1 MKIGGFLK
9 QSFIDFPKTISAVI
23 FTSGCNFNCWYCHN
37 PQLINGNCTYKI
49 TIAEIYDFLKSR
61 KNFLEG
67 VVISGGEPTLQ
78 PNLKEVIINIKNL
91 GYKIK
96 LDTNGSN
103 PEILQD
109 LLNENLLDYV
119 AMDIKNSLKNYNKTT
134 KTKKSF
140 EKEIKQSIKIIME
153 SDVDYEFRTT
163 FAPEITLNDINAMA
177 LLIKEAKLFYLQKYE
192 IPSSLANIS
201 QEQIEQKQFVQTQS
215 TNNISA
221 FTLLNSQTPPD
232 FTNPKSAKIN
242 LYSKYNQ
249 TALLPHSRTT
259 YNTAIEI
266 MKKYV
271 INANIRGF

>member
-37 PQLINGNCTYKI
+37 PQLINGNCTYET

>member
-1 MKIGGFLK
+1 MQLGGFLK

-37 PQLINGNCTYKI
+37 PQLINGNCSSEI

-61 KNFLEG
+61 ENFLEG

-78 PNLKEVIINIKNL
+78 PDLKEVIKNIKNL

-134 KTKKSF
+134 KIKKSF

-163 FAPEITLNDINAMA
+163 FAPEITLNDINDMA
-177 LLIKEAKLFYLQKYE
+177 LLIKGAKLFYLQKYE
-192 IPSSLANIS
+192 IPSSLINVS

-221 FTLLNSQTPPD
+221 FTLLNSQTPSD

>member
-37 PQLINGNCTYKI
+37 PQLINGNCSSEI

-61 KNFLEG
+61 ENFLEG

-78 PNLKEVIINIKNL
+78 PDLKEVIKNIKNL

-134 KTKKSF
+134 KIKKSF

-163 FAPEITLNDINAMA
+163 FAPEITLNDINDMA
-177 LLIKEAKLFYLQKYE
+177 LLIKGAKLFYLQKYE
-192 IPSSLANIS
+192 IPSSLINVS
-201 QEQIEQKQFVQTQS
+201 QEQIEQKQLIQTQS

-221 FTLLNSQTPPD
+221 YDYSQTNLI
-232 FTNPKSAKIN
+232 NPKSAIIN
-242 LYSKYNQ
+242 LSSKYNQ
-249 TALLPHSRTT
+249 KALLPNSRTT
-259 YNTAIEI
+259 HNTAIEI

-271 INANIRGF
+271 TNANIRGF

>member
-37 PQLINGNCTYKI
+37 PQLINGNCTSEI
-49 TIAEIYDFLKSR
+49 TIAEIYDFLKIR
-61 KNFLEG
+61 KKFLEG

-78 PNLKEVIINIKNL
+78 PNLKEVIQNIKNL

-153 SDVDYEFRTT
+153 SNIDYEFRTT
-163 FAPEITLNDINAMA
+163 FAPEITLNDINSMA
-177 LLIKEAKLFYLQKYE
+177 LLIKGAKLFYLQKYE
-192 IPSSLANIS
+192 IPSSLTSIS

-221 FTLLNSQTPPD
+221 FTLLNSQTPPN
-232 FTNPKSAKIN
+232 FINPKPAKIN

-249 TALLPHSRTT
+249 TALLPHSQTT

-271 INANIRGF
+271 TNANIRGF